1 MELRLS
7 KLVPIK
13 PTVLRITVEVWDN
26 YVKVGEYDIAQDVQ
40 SFVVS
45 NTRDEFKFN
54 IESFQQTITNTIAA
68 LQWAGA
74 LANQLTGLHW
84 KVVQE
89 GSVDTSGA
97 IANTGVTEKL
107 ND

>member
-1 MELRLS
+1 MELRLK

-26 YVKVGEYDIAQDVQ
+26 YVNIGEYDIAQDVQ
-40 SFVVS
+40 SFVIS
-45 NTRDEFKFN
+45 NTGEEFKFD

-68 LQWAGA
+68 LQWAGS

-89 GSVDTSGA
+89 TSTE
-97 IANTGVTEKL
+97 ITEKP
-107 ND
+107 NV